1 MKLNLLGRKWDFTMM
16 NWSLSDEDELKPGH
30 LMMKMEPSQNTDL
43 SARKMRQSGRHTFTS
58 SVLNRRLGS
67 IRVLFQSVCP
77 RWFRWWRRSS
87 ADVTAVFKSMTS
99 LHMTAS
105 PRSGPTRQKTRRI
118 LVDAAVWM
126 FQADRGASGAAGQLP
141 PHRGEDGGR
150 GCQSASRFQNETT
163 GQRWQNPKIHDT
175 REDVSL
181 RSFN

>member
-1 MKLNLLGRKWDFTMM
+1 MSW
-16 NWSLSDEDELKPGH
+16 
-30 LMMKMEPSQNTDL
+30 
-43 SARKMRQSGRHTFTS
+43 
-58 SVLNRRLGS
+58 NR
-67 IRVLFQSVCP
+67 VT
-77 RWFRWWRRSS
+77 WWWRWNHLRTRICRRGRWGRADVTLSLPRCWTADSDRSGFYSSRFVLDGS